1 MGSLKEEK
9 NNMDFV
15 VYILFSDHLQ
25 KYYVGQTSD
34 LEKRI
39 LDHNLGKSAFT
50 SKGIPWKL
58 VHIFACS
65 NRSEAIRL
73 ETSIK
78 RRGIKRYLQDKSI
91 L

>member
-1 MGSLKEEK
+1 
-9 NNMDFV
+9 MDFV

-25 KYYVGQTSD
+25 KYYVGQTGD

-39 LDHNLGKSAFT
+39 ENHNLGKSAFT
-50 SKGIPWKL
+50 ATGIPWKL

-65 NRSEAIRL
+65 NRSEAIKL
-73 ETSIK
+73 ESSIK
-78 RRGIKRYLQDKSI
+78 KRGIKRYLQDKHI

>member
-1 MGSLKEEK
+1 MQ
-9 NNMDFV
+9 FV
-15 VYILFSDHLQ
+15 VYILFSDSLQ

-39 LDHNLGKSAFT
+39 DEHNRGKANFT

-58 VHIFACS
+58 IHFFSCN
-65 NRSEAIRL
+65 NRSEATQMEI
-73 ETSIK
+73 SIK
-78 RRGIKRYLQDKSI
+78 KRGIRRYLQDKNV